1 MMDDIR
7 MFFKNNAKNQYKLSI
22 AYREGYNLYKYN
34 LNGVELLFKEEED
47 GITLTYNKQTYTNF
61 NEIQLILFDIFNYKN
76 IEYID
81 TYLQFKID
89 KCKTSARIEDIYND
103 YYDDINKELIC
114 IRHIYITSD
123 SDVQE
128 QKEKIIKLK
137 FMVIDESEYKL
148 FYNNETIIGF
158 EEILAKINL
167 LF

>member
-1 MMDDIR
+1 MNDIR

-22 AYREGYNLYKYN
+22 AYREGYNLYKYKF
-34 LNGVELLFKEEED
+34 GGFELLFKEEED

-61 NEIQLILFDIFNYKN
+61 NEIQLILFDIFDYKN

-81 TYLQFKID
+81 VYLQFKID
-89 KCKTSARIEDIYND
+89 KCKTSARIEDIYDD

-114 IRHIYITSD
+114 TRHIYITSD
-123 SDVQE
+123 FSE

-137 FMVIDESEYKL
+137 LVVIDESEYKL